1 MQNISRLLIST
12 GTLTIAREDPRS
24 GWEYFELPPSQQK
37 KQQKNST
44 PKKRNLFKALLDA
57 FKMP

>member
-37 KQQKNST
+37 KQQTQNS
-44 PKKRNLFKALLDA
+44 KKRNLFKALLDA